1 MALTCHLQKAMPT
14 LACTRAGSPS
24 ASSCNT
30 PAVIAAKHTTLA
42 FTRGARGQR
51 RSFQVRCSAP
61 NPMDEPLDGPRK
73 DADAMRRQLE
83 SMVPSSAVT
92 NDEVVVAEPEV
103 VENAILELGL
113 ESEEDL

>member
-1 MALTCHLQKAMPT
+1 
-14 LACTRAGSPS
+14 
-24 ASSCNT
+24 
-30 PAVIAAKHTTLA
+30 
-42 FTRGARGQR
+42 
-51 RSFQVRCSAP
+51 
-61 NPMDEPLDGPRK
+61 MDEPLDGPRK